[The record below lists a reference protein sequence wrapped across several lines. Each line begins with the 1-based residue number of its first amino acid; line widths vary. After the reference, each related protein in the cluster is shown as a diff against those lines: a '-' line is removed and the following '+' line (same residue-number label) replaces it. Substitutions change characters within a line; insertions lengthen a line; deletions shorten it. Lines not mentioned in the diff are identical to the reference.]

1 MNIGTTK
8 KEMLL
13 NKMVPVGWTLVKKSV
28 QPTGIFCILELRI
41 WELGDIGSTTF
52 SVGGKS

>member
-1 MNIGTTK
+1 
-8 KEMLL
+8 
-13 NKMVPVGWTLVKKSV
+13 MVPVGWTLVKKSV